1 MVDMYNYRNLVP
13 DNYFGRSPRDEFY
26 YNRTPSSMKNTDG
39 TSIIL
44 GNVPFKYMRDQDNPN
59 KNKNRNFSA
68 LNLSPVERRNI
79 IDQSYIRNNL
89 PVPNRSYSSLGSQ
102 MNAMNLPMPSGSATG
117 QKTTTGS
124 PPNWKDNLLNYAL
137 SPKGRGMA
145 QGLLEASGY
154 SDMPVSFG
162 QALALGMQRGNEAET
177 QANKTQIEKDK
188 FNFEKSQATIQNLFT
203 QQGLDLELQKLLKPE
218 LGNFAKDLIA
228 VGINPNSEEGRELL
242 KAKINSSKNQLTIV
256 NPDVTNEKIRLEEFK
271 IDGETL
277 KAENKFYSSSREIN
291 SKLIQMKGLIE
302 GGLETDKF
310 APWKKTMMAILNSA
324 DFLTQEE
331 KDELGQME
339 NFGAM
344 AAYMA
349 PRMRAI
355 GSGSTSDFEVGMFI
369 EAAPALGKSEEGNL
383 RIIAGMMQLNDFNMK
398 KYKAMDR
405 WFRENK
411 TLGINTKKGSKGEGL
426 TFEEYWTEETGD
438 TIFQRYTTEEDFNK
452 LKAEG
457 KVKANQ
463 YVIYVDENNIEN
475 LIWMKPE
482 MFED

>member
-1 MVDMYNYRNLVP
+1 MATFKYELMPSTRQVQDVLDKGYY
-13 DNYFGRSPRDEFY
+13 GRSPQNEQYF
-26 YNRTPSSMKNTDG
+26 S
-39 TSIIL
+39 
-44 GNVPFKYMRDQDNPN
+44 GNLAEDFDLMGQSKRHQP
-59 KNKNRNFSA
+59 KNRNFSA

-117 QKTTTGS
+117 QKTTGS
-124 PPNWKDNLLNYAL
+124 PPNWKDNLLNYVL
-137 SPKGRGMA
+137 SPKGQGMA

-154 SDMPVSFG
+154 SNMPVSFG
-162 QALALGMQRGNEAET
+162 EALALGVQRGNEA
-177 QANKTQIEKDK
+177 QAQADKTQIEKDK
-188 FNFEKSQATIQNLFT
+188 FDFEKSQATIQNLFT

-218 LGNFAKDLIA
+218 VSAFAKDLIA
-228 VGINPNSEEGRELL
+228 VGIDPNSQEGRDLL
-242 KAKINSSKNQLTIV
+242 LAKIKSGSTTINLGEKTNQAI
-256 NPDVTNEKIRLEEFK
+256 KLEEFK
-271 IDGETL
+271 ADKQTVNDE
-277 KAENKFYSSSREIN
+277 KKFFNNSREIN

-302 GGLETDKF
+302 QGLQTDKF
-310 APWKKTMMAILNSA
+310 APWKKTMMAVLNSA

-331 KDELGQME
+331 KEELGKME

-349 PRMRAI
+349 PRMRAV

-369 EAAPALGKSEEGNL
+369 EAAPALEKSQEGNL
-383 RIIAGMMQLNDFNMK
+383 RIIAGMMQLNNFNMK

-405 WFRENK
+405 WLNVHK

-438 TIFQRYTTEEDFNK
+438 TIFQRYTTDEDFNK

-463 YVIYVDENNIEN
+463 YIIYVDENNIES
-475 LIWMKPE
+475 LVWMGPE
-482 MFED
+482 VFED

>member
-1 MVDMYNYRNLVP
+1 MYNYYDDLLKKRGTEF
-13 DNYFGRSPRDEFY
+13 YGGRSPVDDQLYGFDTRIPSGQGVPMRQGAMMSSY
-26 YNRTPSSMKNTDG
+26 YRGEP
-39 TSIIL
+39 
-44 GNVPFKYMRDQDNPN
+44 
-59 KNKNRNFSA
+59 NFST
-68 LNLSPVERRNI
+68 LNLSPVQKRNI

-89 PVPNRSYSSLGSQ
+89 PVPNRSYSSLGQQ
-102 MNAMNLPMPSGSATG
+102 MNAMNLPMPSGSGQSATG

-137 SPKGRGMA
+137 SPKGQGMA

-162 QALALGMQRGNEAET
+162 QALALGIKRGNEAEA
-177 QANKTQIEKDK
+177 QENKTQIEKDK

-203 QQGLDLELQKLLKPE
+203 QQGLDLELQKILKPE
-218 LGNFAKDLIA
+218 LSSFAKDLIA
-228 VGINPNSEEGRELL
+228 VGIDPNSEEGRKLL
-242 KAKINSSKNQLTIV
+242 ESKINKATNTISIV
-256 NPDVTNEKIRLEEFK
+256 NPEETNEKIRLEEFR
-271 IDGETL
+271 IDGDFL
-277 KAENKFYSSSREIN
+277 KEEKKFFNSAREIN
-291 SKLIQMKGLIE
+291 SKLLQMKGLIE
-302 GGLETDKF
+302 EGLETNKF
-310 APWKKTMMAILNSA
+310 TPWKKTFMAVLNSA

-355 GSGSTSDFEVGMFI
+355 GSGATSDFEVGMFI

-383 RIIAGMMQLNDFNMK
+383 RIIAGMQQLNDFNMK

-411 TLGINTKKGSKGEGL
+411 SLGINIKKGSKGEGL

-463 YVIYVDENNIEN
+463 YVIYIDDRRI
-475 LIWMKPE
+475 
-482 MFED
+482 

>member
-1 MVDMYNYRNLVP
+1 MAS
-13 DNYFGRSPRDEFY
+13 YFLDRLKKRRGTDLYGGRSPLDE
-26 YNRTPSSMKNTDG
+26 
-39 TSIIL
+39 IIYGFDTTVDSNKGGIAPVL
-44 GNVPFKYMRDQDNPN
+44 QDSFMQGSYRENP
-59 KNKNRNFSA
+59 NFSA
-68 LNLSPVERRNI
+68 LNLSNAQKQKIRN
-79 IDQSYIRNNL
+79 DSYLRNNL
-89 PVPNRSYSSLGSQ
+89 I
-102 MNAMNLPMPSGSATG
+102 
-117 QKTTTGS
+117 
-124 PPNWKDNLLNYAL
+124 PPNWMASNRQPGIGIANQRAVAPATTGTKTPPNWRDNLLNYAL

-162 QALALGMQRGNEAET
+162 KALSLGMQRGNEA
-177 QANKTQIEKDK
+177 QAQSDKTQIETDK
-188 FNFEKSQATIQNLFT
+188 FNFKKSQATIQNLFT

-228 VGINPNSEEGRELL
+228 VGINPNSEEGRDLL
-242 KAKINSSKNQLTIV
+242 KAKINSAKNQLTIV
-256 NPDVTNEKIRLEEFK
+256 NPDVTNEKIRLKEFE

-302 GGLETDKF
+302 GGLQTDKF
-310 APWKKTMMAILNSA
+310 APWKKTMMAVLNSA

-331 KDELGQME
+331 KEELGKME

-457 KVKANQ
+457 KVKSNQ
-463 YVIYVDENNIEN
+463 YIIYVDENNIEN